1 MEGLLGL
8 LIPNEFMPHGHCYL
22 WTPVLLWLYVV
33 SDSVIALSY
42 FTIPLALLYLVKK
55 RNDIQFNWIFV
66 MFSVF
71 IFACGMTHLV
81 SIVTIWMPAYWVDAS
96 LKGVTAVASAL
107 TSVMLWRLMP
117 IALTMTS
124 TKQLQK
130 NIDQLQFEMKQ
141 RLQAESQLAEL
152 NNNLEAIVQQRTQE
166 LTDANAELLKEIE
179 RRKEIELALFTEKK
193 QALVTLESIGDGVI
207 TTDMRSNITYINPVA
222 ESMTGWSKDDAIG
235 KPVLEVFRILNES
248 TRKLAANPVD
258 VVLAHGQVCGL
269 ANHTMLI
276 AKTGKEFAIE
286 DSAAPIKNAEGEMLG
301 VVLVFHDVSNA
312 KLMAEKMSYLAE
324 HDFLT
329 DLPNRL
335 LLTDR
340 ITQAL
345 NAAKRKKT
353 RVAIIYLDIDHF
365 KKINDTLG
373 HEVGDQLLKFLS
385 KKLQNCIRSTDTI
398 SRQGGDEFV
407 ILLSEIDGPMAPAEI
422 AQKLLAATSDEFQIG
437 VHEFKVSASI
447 GISIYPEDG
456 GTADMLMRNADA
468 AMYYAK
474 GLGRNN
480 YQFFTKELSTRIA
493 DQVALENRLQK
504 AASQQ
509 EFVLMYQPKISLKT
523 GKVVG
528 AEALIRWQHPENG
541 LIAPNIFIPTAE
553 DTGLIKVIG
562 QWVLSEAC
570 RQNKAWQAAG
580 LRAIPVAINVSAV
593 ELRFSGF
600 LNQVSKALLHSG
612 LSAEYLELEVTET
625 VAIHGDSEGI
635 RDLISLKDL
644 GVRLSIDDFGTGF
657 SSLSYLKRLPIDTIK
672 IDKSFIRDIKTDAND
687 AAIITAIIK
696 MSHSLNFKVIA
707 EGVETAEQLAYVKQ
721 YDCDEMQGFYFS
733 KPLTADEFA
742 ALLSSEKTLDDI
754 PSGANNGGLMGY
766 MFEH

>member
-1 MEGLLGL
+1 
-8 LIPNEFMPHGHCYL
+8 MPHGHCYL

-55 RNDIQFNWIFV
+55 RKDIQFNWIFV

-71 IFACGMTHLV
+71 IFACGMTHLI
-81 SIVTIWMPAYWVDAS
+81 SIFTIWMPAYWVDAS
-96 LKGVTAVASAL
+96 VKGVTAVASAI
-107 TSVMLWRLMP
+107 TAVMLWRLMP
-117 IALTMTS
+117 LALTMTS
-124 TKQLQK
+124 TKQLQQ
-130 NIDQLQFEMKQ
+130 NIDQLQFEVKQ

-166 LTDANAELLKEIE
+166 LINANDELLKEID
-179 RRKEIELALFTEKK
+179 RRKVTEQLLFKEKK
-193 QALVTLESIGDGVI
+193 QALVTLESIADGVI
-207 TTDMRSNITYINPVA
+207 TTDMNSNVTYLNPVA
-222 ESMTGWSKDDAIG
+222 ETMTGWSKDDAIG

-276 AKTGKEFAIE
+276 AKTGEEFAIE
-286 DSAAPIKNAEGEMLG
+286 DSAAPIKNEEGEMLG

-312 KLMAEKMSYLAE
+312 KQMAEKMSYLAE

-345 NAAKRKKT
+345 NAAKRKST

-365 KKINDTLG
+365 KKVNDTLG

-385 KKLQNCIRSTDTI
+385 RKLQSCIRSTDTI

-407 ILLSEIDGPMAPAEI
+407 ILLSEVDDAMAPAEI
-422 AQKLLAATSDEFQIG
+422 AQKLLNATSDYYQIG
-437 VHEFKVSASI
+437 THDLKVSASI

-493 DQVALENRLQK
+493 DQVALENRLHK
-504 AASQQ
+504 AVQQQ
-509 EFVLMYQPKISLKT
+509 EFVLMYQPKVSLKT
-523 GKVVG
+523 GKIVG
-528 AEALIRWQHPENG
+528 AEALVRWQHPENG
-541 LIAPNIFIPTAE
+541 TILPNVFIPTAE
-553 DTGLIKVIG
+553 DTGLVKVIR
-562 QWVLSEAC
+562 QWVLAEAC
-570 RQNKAWQAAG
+570 RQNKVWQNMG

-593 ELRFSGF
+593 ELRHAGY
-600 LNQVSKALLHSG
+600 LNEVSKVLLQSG
-612 LSAEYLELEVTET
+612 LNPQYLELEVTET

-635 RDLISLKDL
+635 RDLISLKDM
-644 GVRLSIDDFGTGF
+644 GVRLLIDDFGTGF

-672 IDKSFIRDIKTDAND
+672 IDKSFVRDIKTDAND

-707 EGVETAEQLAYVKQ
+707 EGVETADQLNYLKQ
-721 YDCDEMQGFYFS
+721 YECDEIQGFYFS
-733 KPLTADEFA
+733 KPLSAVDFEK
-742 ALLSSEKTLDDI
+742 LLRSERMLDI
-754 PSGANNGGLMGY
+754 LQPVII
-766 MFEH
+766 

>member
-1 MEGLLGL
+1 MESLLGL
-8 LIPNEFMPHGHCYL
+8 LIPSEFMPHGHCYL

-33 SDSVIALSY
+33 SDSVIAFSY
-42 FTIPLALLYLVKK
+42 FTIPLALLYLVK
-55 RNDIQFNWIFV
+55 RRADIEFNWIFV

-71 IFACGMTHLV
+71 IFACGMTHLI
-81 SIVTIWMPAYWVDAS
+81 SIVTIWMPMYWVDAS
-96 LKGVTAVASAL
+96 VKGITAIASAL
-107 TSVMLWRLMP
+107 TAVMLWRLMP
-117 IALTMTS
+117 FALTMTS
-124 TKQLQK
+124 TQQLQK
-130 NIDQLQFEMKQ
+130 NIDQLQFEVKQ

-152 NNNLEAIVQQRTQE
+152 NNNLEAMVQQRTQA
-166 LTDANAELLKEIE
+166 LTNANAELQHEID
-179 RRKEIELALFTEKK
+179 RRKMIEHALFKEKK
-193 QALVTLESIGDGVI
+193 QALVTLESIADGVI
-207 TTDMRSNITYINPVA
+207 TTDMSSNVTYLNPVA
-222 ESMTGWSKDDAIG
+222 ESMTGWSKEDAIG

-276 AKTGKEFAIE
+276 AKTGQEFAIE
-286 DSAAPIKNAEGEMLG
+286 DSAAPIKSEEGEMLG

-312 KLMAEKMSYLAE
+312 KQMAEKMSYLAE

-345 NAAKRKKT
+345 GAAKRKNS

-385 KKLQNCIRSTDTI
+385 RKLQACIRTTDTI

-407 ILLSEIDGPMAPAEI
+407 ILLSEVDSPMAPAEI
-422 AQKLLAATSDEFQIG
+422 AQKLLGATNDYYQIG
-437 VHEFKVSASI
+437 THELKVSASI

-456 GTADMLMRNADA
+456 STADMLMRNADA

-504 AASQQ
+504 AANQH
-509 EFVLMYQPKISLKT
+509 EFVLMYQPKVSLKT
-523 GKVVG
+523 GKIVG

-541 LIAPNIFIPTAE
+541 MIAPNVFIPTAE
-553 DTGLIKVIG
+553 DMGLIKVIG
-562 QWVLSEAC
+562 QWVLAEAC
-570 RQNKAWQAAG
+570 RQNKAWQGMG
-580 LRAIPVAINVSAV
+580 LRPIPVAINVSAV
-593 ELRFSGF
+593 ELRHSGF
-600 LNQVSKALLHSG
+600 LNEVSKVLLQSG
-612 LSAEYLELEVTET
+612 LNPQYLELEVTET

-635 RDLISLKDL
+635 RDLISLKDM

-707 EGVETAEQLAYVKQ
+707 EGVETAEQLAYLKQ
-721 YDCDEMQGFYFS
+721 YECDEIQGFYFS
-733 KPLTADEFA
+733 HPLTAEDFA
-742 ALLSSEKTLDDI
+742 ALLQSEKMLETLQ
-754 PSGANNGGLMGY
+754 PVTV
-766 MFEH
+766 

>member
-1 MEGLLGL
+1 MESLLGL

-71 IFACGMTHLV
+71 IFACGMTHLI
-81 SIVTIWMPAYWVDAS
+81 SIFTIWMPAYWVDAS
-96 LKGVTAVASAL
+96 VKGITAIASAI
-107 TSVMLWRLMP
+107 TAFMLWRLMP

-130 NIDQLQFEMKQ
+130 NIDQLQFEVKQ
-141 RLQAESQLAEL
+141 RLVAESQLAEL

-166 LTDANAELLKEIE
+166 LTNAVTELQHEID
-179 RRKEIELALFTEKK
+179 RRKLIEHALFKEKK
-193 QALVTLESIGDGVI
+193 QALVTLESIADGVI
-207 TTDMRSNITYINPVA
+207 TTDMCSNVTYLNPVA
-222 ESMTGWSKDDAIG
+222 ETMTGWSKEDAIG

-248 TRKLAANPVD
+248 SRKLAANPVD

-276 AKTGKEFAIE
+276 AKTGEEFAIE
-286 DSAAPIKNAEGEMLG
+286 DSAAPIKSEEGEMLG

-312 KLMAEKMSYLAE
+312 KQMAEKMSYLAE

-345 NAAKRKKT
+345 NAAKRKKS

-385 KKLQNCIRSTDTI
+385 KKLQSCIRTTDTI

-407 ILLSEIDGPMAPAEI
+407 ILLSEIDSPMAPAEI
-422 AQKLLAATSDEFQIG
+422 AHKLLNATNDYYQIG
-437 VHEFKVSASI
+437 THELKVSASI

-456 GTADMLMRNADA
+456 ESADMLMRNADA

-493 DQVALENRLQK
+493 DQVALENRLHK
-504 AASQQ
+504 AANQN

-523 GKVVG
+523 GKIVG

-541 LIAPNIFIPTAE
+541 MIAPNVFIPTAE

-570 RQNKAWQAAG
+570 RQNKAWQNMG
-580 LRAIPVAINVSAV
+580 LRPIPVAINVSAV
-593 ELRFSGF
+593 ELRHTGF
-600 LNQVSKALLHSG
+600 LNEVSKVLLQSG
-612 LSAEYLELEVTET
+612 LNPQYLELEVTET

-635 RDLISLKDL
+635 RDLISLKDM

-707 EGVETAEQLAYVKQ
+707 EGVETAEQLAYLKQ
-721 YDCDEMQGFYFS
+721 YECDEMQGFYFS
-733 KPLTADEFA
+733 KPLTAEEFSI
-742 ALLSSEKTLDDI
+742 LLKSETMLDNPLAVI
-754 PSGANNGGLMGY
+754 S
-766 MFEH
+766 

>member
-1 MEGLLGL
+1 MESLLGL

-42 FTIPLALLYLVKK
+42 FTIPLALLYLLKK
-55 RNDIQFNWIFV
+55 RPDLQFNWTFV

-71 IFACGMTHLV
+71 IFACGLTHLV

-96 LKGVTAVASAL
+96 IKGITAVASAL
-107 TSVMLWRLMP
+107 TAVMLWRLMP
-117 IALTMTS
+117 VAVTVTS
-124 TKQLQK
+124 TEQLQK
-130 NIDQLQFEMKQ
+130 TIEQMRFEVKQ
-141 RLQAESQLAEL
+141 RVQAESQLAEL
-152 NNNLEAIVQQRTQE
+152 NNTLEDIVRQRTQE
-166 LTDANAELLKEIE
+166 LTQSNAELLKEIE
-179 RRKEIELALFTEKK
+179 RRKDTEHALFKEKQ
-193 QALVTLESIGDGVI
+193 QALVTLESIADGVI
-207 TTDMRSNITYINPVA
+207 TTDMQSRVTYLNPIA
-222 ESMTGWSKDDAIG
+222 EKMTGWSREDSIG

-248 TRKLAANPVD
+248 SRKLAPNPVD

-286 DSAAPIKNAEGEMLG
+286 DSAAPIKSEDGEMLG
-301 VVLVFHDVSNA
+301 VVLVFHDVSHA
-312 KLMAEKMSYLAE
+312 KQMAEKMSYLAE

-340 ITQAL
+340 ITQSL
-345 NAAKRKKT
+345 NAAKRKQT
-353 RVAIIYLDIDHF
+353 RVALIYLDIDHF

-385 KKLQNCIRSTDTI
+385 KKLQACIRSTDTI

-407 ILLSEIDGPMAPAEI
+407 ILLSEVDGPMAPAEI
-422 AQKLLAATSDEFQIG
+422 AQKLLSATNGDFKIG
-437 VHEFKVSASI
+437 GHELKVSASI

-456 GTADMLMRNADA
+456 NSADILMRNADA

-480 YQFFTKELSTRIA
+480 YQFFTKELSTKIA
-493 DQVALENRLQK
+493 DQVALENRLRK
-504 AASQQ
+504 AASQH
-509 EFVLMYQPKISLKT
+509 EFVLMYQPKLSLRT
-523 GKVVG
+523 GRIVG

-600 LNQVSKALLHSG
+600 LNQVSKALLQSG
-612 LSAEYLELEVTET
+612 LSAEFLELEVTET

-707 EGVETAEQLAYVKQ
+707 EGVETADQLAYLKQ
-721 YDCDEMQGFYFS
+721 YDCDEMQGYYFS
-733 KPLTADEFA
+733 KPLTAEAFA

-754 PSGANNGGLMGY
+754 PSGISDDGLMGY
-766 MFEH
+766 IFEH

>member
-1 MEGLLGL
+1 MESLLGL
-8 LIPNEFMPHGHCYL
+8 LIPSEFMPHGHCYL
-22 WTPVLLWLYVV
+22 WTPVLLWLYVI

-55 RNDIQFNWIFV
+55 RADIQFNWIFV

-71 IFACGMTHLV
+71 IFACGLTHLV

-96 LKGVTAVASAL
+96 IKGVTAMASAL
-107 TSVMLWRLMP
+107 TAFMLWRLMP

-124 TKQLQK
+124 NKQLLK
-130 NIDQLQFEMKQ
+130 NIDQLQYEVKQ

-179 RRKEIELALFTEKK
+179 RRKETEQALFKEKT

-207 TTDMRSNITYINPVA
+207 TTDMHSNVTYLNPVA
-222 ESMTGWSKDDAIG
+222 EAMTGWRKEDAIG

-276 AKTGKEFAIE
+276 AKTGEEFAIE
-286 DSAAPIKNAEGEMLG
+286 DSAAPIKDEDGKMTG
-301 VVLVFHDVSNA
+301 VVLVFHDVSSA
-312 KLMAEKMSYLAE
+312 KQMAEKMSYLAE

-345 NAAKRKKT
+345 NAARRKNN

-407 ILLSEIDGPMAPAEI
+407 ILLSEIDTPKAPAEI
-422 AQKLLAATSDEFQIG
+422 AQKLLDATNDYYQIG
-437 VHEFKVSASI
+437 MHELKVSASI

-456 GTADMLMRNADA
+456 TSADMLMRNADA

-474 GLGRNN
+474 GLGRDN
-480 YQFFTKELSTRIA
+480 YQFFTKELSSRIA
-493 DQVALENRLQK
+493 DQVALENRLHK
-504 AASQQ
+504 AVNQQ
-509 EFVLMYQPKISLKT
+509 EFVLMYQPKVSLKT
-523 GKVVG
+523 GKLVG

-541 LIAPNIFIPTAE
+541 LIAPNVFIPTAE

-562 QWVLSEAC
+562 RWVLSEAC
-570 RQNKAWQAAG
+570 RQNKAWQNMG
-580 LRAIPVAINVSAV
+580 LLPIPVAINVSAV
-593 ELRFSGF
+593 ELRHTGF
-600 LNQVSKALLHSG
+600 LNEVSRVLMQSG
-612 LSAEYLELEVTET
+612 LNPQYLELEVTET

-635 RDLISLKDL
+635 ADLIALKDM

-672 IDKSFIRDIKTDAND
+672 IDKSFVRDIKTDAND

-707 EGVETAEQLAYVKQ
+707 EGVETAEQLAFLKD

-733 KPLTADEFA
+733 KPLTAEAFS
-742 ALLSSEKTLDDI
+742 ALLQSEKTLDTLDK
-754 PSGANNGGLMGY
+754 PLL
-766 MFEH
+766 

>member
-1 MEGLLGL
+1 MESILGL

-55 RNDIQFNWIFV
+55 RKDIQFNWIFV

-71 IFACGMTHLV
+71 IFACGMTHLI
-81 SIVTIWMPAYWVDAS
+81 SIFTIWMPAYWVDAS
-96 LKGVTAVASAL
+96 VKGITAIASAI
-107 TSVMLWRLMP
+107 TAFMLWRLMP

-130 NIDQLQFEMKQ
+130 NIDQLQYEVKQ
-141 RLQAESQLAEL
+141 RLQAESQLEEL

-166 LTDANAELLKEIE
+166 LTNAVAELQHEID
-179 RRKEIELALFTEKK
+179 RRKMIENALFKEKK
-193 QALVTLESIGDGVI
+193 QALVTLESIADGVI
-207 TTDMRSNITYINPVA
+207 TTDMNSNVTYLNPVA
-222 ESMTGWSKDDAIG
+222 ESMTGWTKEDAIG

-276 AKTGKEFAIE
+276 AKTGHEFAIE
-286 DSAAPIKNAEGEMLG
+286 DSAAPIKSVEGEMLG

-312 KLMAEKMSYLAE
+312 KQMAEKMSYLAE

-345 NAAKRKKT
+345 NAAKRKKS

-373 HEVGDQLLKFLS
+373 HEVGDQLLKVLS
-385 KKLQNCIRSTDTI
+385 KKLQNCIRTTDTI

-407 ILLSEIDGPMAPAEI
+407 ILLSEIDSPMAPAEI
-422 AQKLLAATSDEFQIG
+422 AQKLLNATNDYYQIG
-437 VHEFKVSASI
+437 THELKVSASI

-456 GTADMLMRNADA
+456 ESADMLMRNADA

-493 DQVALENRLQK
+493 DQVALENRLHK
-504 AASQQ
+504 AANQN

-523 GKVVG
+523 GKIVG

-541 LIAPNIFIPTAE
+541 LIAPNVFIPTAE
-553 DTGLIKVIG
+553 DMGLIKVIG
-562 QWVLSEAC
+562 KWVLSEAC
-570 RQNKAWQAAG
+570 RQNKAWQNMG
-580 LRAIPVAINVSAV
+580 LRPIPVAINVSAV
-593 ELRFSGF
+593 ELRHAGF
-600 LNQVSKALLHSG
+600 LNEVSKVLLQSG
-612 LSAEYLELEVTET
+612 LNPQYLELEVTET
-625 VAIHGDSEGI
+625 VAVHGDSEGI
-635 RDLISLKDL
+635 RDLISLKDM

-707 EGVETAEQLAYVKQ
+707 EGVETAEQLAYLKQ
-721 YDCDEMQGFYFS
+721 YECDEMQGFYFS
-733 KPLTADEFA
+733 KPITADEFSVLLKSEA
-742 ALLSSEKTLDDI
+742 MLDNSEALTV
-754 PSGANNGGLMGY
+754 
-766 MFEH
+766 

>member
-1 MEGLLGL
+1 VESLLGL
-8 LIPNEFMPHGHCYL
+8 LIPSEFMPHGHCYL

-42 FTIPLALLYLVKK
+42 FTIPVALIYLVKK
-55 RNDIQFNWIFV
+55 RKDIQFNWIFV

-71 IFACGMTHLV
+71 IFACGMTHLI
-81 SIVTIWMPAYWVDAS
+81 SIFTIWMPAYWVDAS
-96 LKGVTAVASAL
+96 VKGVTAIASAI
-107 TSVMLWRLMP
+107 TAFMLWRLMP
-117 IALTMTS
+117 LALTMTS

-130 NIDQLQFEMKQ
+130 NIDQLQIEVKQ

-152 NNNLEAIVQQRTQE
+152 NNNLEAIVLQRTLE
-166 LTDANAELLKEIE
+166 LTNANAELLKEID
-179 RRKEIELALFTEKK
+179 RRKVTEQLLFNEKK
-193 QALVTLESIGDGVI
+193 QALVTLESIADGVI
-207 TTDMRSNITYINPVA
+207 TTDMNSNVTYLNPIA
-222 ESMTGWSKDDAIG
+222 ETMTGWSKDDAIG

-276 AKTGKEFAIE
+276 AKTGEEFAIE
-286 DSAAPIKNAEGEMLG
+286 DSAAPIKNEVGEMLG

-312 KLMAEKMSYLAE
+312 KQMAEKMSYLAE

-345 NAAKRKKT
+345 NAAKRKNT

-365 KKINDTLG
+365 KKVNDTLG

-385 KKLQNCIRSTDTI
+385 RKLQSCIRSTDTI

-407 ILLSEIDGPMAPAEI
+407 ILLSEVDDAMAPAEI
-422 AQKLLAATSDEFQIG
+422 AQKLLNATSDYYQIG
-437 VHEFKVSASI
+437 THDLKVSASI

-493 DQVALENRLQK
+493 DQVALENRLHK
-504 AASQQ
+504 AVQQQ
-509 EFVLMYQPKISLKT
+509 EFVLMYQPKVSLKT
-523 GKVVG
+523 GKIVG

-541 LIAPNIFIPTAE
+541 SIAPNVFIPTAE

-562 QWVLSEAC
+562 QWVLAEAC
-570 RQNKAWQAAG
+570 RQNKVWQNMG
-580 LRAIPVAINVSAV
+580 LRSIPVAINVSAV
-593 ELRFSGF
+593 ELRHAGY
-600 LNQVSKALLHSG
+600 LNEVSKVLMQSG
-612 LSAEYLELEVTET
+612 LNPQYLELEVTET

-635 RDLISLKDL
+635 RDLISLKDM

-672 IDKSFIRDIKTDAND
+672 IDKSFVRDIKTDAND

-707 EGVETAEQLAYVKQ
+707 EGVETADQLNYLTQ
-721 YDCDEMQGFYFS
+721 YECDEIQGFYFS
-733 KPLTADEFA
+733 KPLSAVDFEK
-742 ALLSSEKTLDDI
+742 LLRSERMLDI
-754 PSGANNGGLMGY
+754 FQPVII
-766 MFEH
+766 

>member
-1 MEGLLGL
+1 MESLLGL
-8 LIPNEFMPHGHCYL
+8 LIPSEFMPHGHCYL
-22 WTPVLLWLYVV
+22 WTPVLLWLYVI

-55 RNDIQFNWIFV
+55 RADIQFNWIFV

-71 IFACGMTHLV
+71 IFACGLTHLV

-96 LKGVTAVASAL
+96 IKGVTAMASAL
-107 TSVMLWRLMP
+107 TAFMLWRLMP

-124 TKQLQK
+124 NKQLLK
-130 NIDQLQFEMKQ
+130 NIDQLQYEVKQ

-179 RRKEIELALFTEKK
+179 RRKETEQALFKEKT

-207 TTDMRSNITYINPVA
+207 TTDMHSNVTYLNPVA
-222 ESMTGWSKDDAIG
+222 EAMTGWRKEDAIG

-276 AKTGKEFAIE
+276 AKTGEEFAIE
-286 DSAAPIKNAEGEMLG
+286 DSAAPIKDEDGKMTG
-301 VVLVFHDVSNA
+301 VVLVFHDVSSA
-312 KLMAEKMSYLAE
+312 KQMAEKMSYLAE

-345 NAAKRKKT
+345 NAARRKNN

-407 ILLSEIDGPMAPAEI
+407 ILLSEIDTPKAPAEI
-422 AQKLLAATSDEFQIG
+422 AQKLLDATNDYYQIG
-437 VHEFKVSASI
+437 MHELKVSASI

-456 GTADMLMRNADA
+456 TSADMLMRNADA

-474 GLGRNN
+474 GLGRDN
-480 YQFFTKELSTRIA
+480 YQFFTKELSSRIA
-493 DQVALENRLQK
+493 DQVALENRLHK
-504 AASQQ
+504 AVNQQ
-509 EFVLMYQPKISLKT
+509 EFVLMYQPKVSLKT
-523 GKVVG
+523 GKLVG

-541 LIAPNIFIPTAE
+541 LIAPNVFIPTAE

-562 QWVLSEAC
+562 RWVLSEAC
-570 RQNKAWQAAG
+570 RQNKAWQNMG
-580 LRAIPVAINVSAV
+580 LLPIPVAINVSAV
-593 ELRFSGF
+593 ELRHTGF
-600 LNQVSKALLHSG
+600 LNEVSRVLMQSG
-612 LSAEYLELEVTET
+612 LNPQYLELEVTET

-635 RDLISLKDL
+635 ADLIALKDM

-672 IDKSFIRDIKTDAND
+672 IDKSFVRDIKTDAND

-707 EGVETAEQLAYVKQ
+707 EGVETAEQLAFLKD

-733 KPLTADEFA
+733 KPLTAEAFS
-742 ALLSSEKTLDDI
+742 ALLQSEKTLDT
-754 PSGANNGGLMGY
+754 
-766 MFEH
+766 FETPLL